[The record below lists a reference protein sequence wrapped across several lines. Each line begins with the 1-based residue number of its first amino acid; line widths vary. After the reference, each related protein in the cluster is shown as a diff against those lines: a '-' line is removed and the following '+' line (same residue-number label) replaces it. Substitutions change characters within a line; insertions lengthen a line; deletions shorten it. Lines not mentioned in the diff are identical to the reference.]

1 MRLSTERRVARLV
14 AALALLWAARAL
26 AAPDADVTAAAR
38 AFEEG
43 QRAQLRGDYAH
54 AAELFELADH
64 TVPSAQ
70 ALRSAIR
77 NFEAA
82 GNPAH
87 AVNLALRA
95 QERYPGDNDTRKLA
109 DGVLAR
115 LAPKLGHV
123 IVSCTPDC
131 ALAVDGRAATA
142 SAEARH
148 ELYLAPGD
156 HQLEARY
163 EQGRGEPRTLHMN
176 AGDTEQL
183 SLHPTAALAAQ
194 TAAAVVP
201 PRRDRRLPPVYVAA
215 AAAVT
220 VTLAAVLIWSGADTL
235 QARDRY
241 ASDPTEAGFHDG
253 VGREARTNGL
263 IGATVVLGAAT
274 VGLAIFTRWH
284 GPFAGSAREQ
294 ARAALGLGA
303 LGLGALGGASAAGY

>member
-1 MRLSTERRVARLV
+1 MRLRTERRVARLV

-26 AAPDADVTAAAR
+26 AAAPDADVTAAAR

-43 QRAQLRGDYAH
+43 QRAQLRSDYAH

-82 GNPAH
+82 GNAAH

-95 QERYPGDNDTRKLA
+95 QERYPADNDTRKLV
-109 DGVLAR
+109 DSVLAR
-115 LAPKLGHV
+115 LSPKLGHL
-123 IVSCTPDC
+123 IVSCAPDC
-131 ALAVDGRAATA
+131 ALAIDGRAATA
-142 SAEARH
+142 TVEARH

-156 HQLEARY
+156 HEVEARY
-163 EQGRGEPRTLHMN
+163 EQGRGEPRSLHMN

-183 SLHPTAALAAQ
+183 SLHPAAAAA
-194 TAAAVVP
+194 TAAAP
-201 PRRDRRLPPVYVAA
+201 PRRDRRLPPVYFVAT
-215 AAAVT
+215 AAVT
-220 VTLAAVLIWSGADTL
+220 LTLAAVLIWSGADTL

-253 VGREARTNGL
+253 LGREARTNAL
-263 IGATVVLGAAT
+263 IGATVVLGATTA
-274 VGLAIFTRWH
+274 GLAIFTRWH
-284 GPFAGSAREQ
+284 GPFAGSAREE

-303 LGLGALGGASAAGY
+303 LGGPLAAGP